1 MSKLTDFDDYMAS
14 LPADRRKRI
23 DDRSKV
29 LVQSIELS
37 KLRKSKA
44 LNQTQLAKLM
54 NVTQAS
60 ISKVESGKDI
70 QISTLQKYVR
80 SLGGEV
86 VITARMPNGE
96 VQLM

>member
-1 MSKLTDFDDYMAS
+1 MSKFTDFDDYMAG

-23 DDRSKV
+23 DDRAKI
-29 LVQSIELS
+29 LAQSIELG
-37 KLRKSKA
+37 KLRKSRS

-70 QISTLQKYVR
+70 QISTLQKYVK

-86 VITARMPNGE
+86 VITAKMPNGE

>member
-1 MSKLTDFDDYMAS
+1 MSKFTNFDDYIGS

-23 DDRSKV
+23 NDKAKI
-29 LVQSIELS
+29 LGQSIELS
-37 KLRKSKA
+37 KLRKSKS
-44 LNQTQLAKLM
+44 LNQNELAKLM
-54 NVTQAS
+54 GVTQAS

-70 QISTLQKYVR
+70 QISTLQKYVT

-86 VITARMPNGE
+86 VITARMPSGE

>member
-1 MSKLTDFDDYMAS
+1 MRKLTDFDDYMAS